1 MKSPLALFLLLS
13 SAVDA
18 FVPNSKPIFASKQA
32 ETGFSRSTRLF
43 EQSEAPAATT
53 PAELEFSTEEQSL
66 IESLHEKFA
75 DGAPRNVLMETLPTL
90 SPALIYRLRQ
100 ATDDANPAIKKVAT
114 ELNELLDE
122 QLKTARNT
130 LQDLLNAGEIR
141 KLDSIIGKAQREG
154 RLDTAFFNVLT
165 VNLQDAAKNDTGPT
179 EEGAASRLQ
188 ILQHIYTRCQEE
200 VEKSIPPGLALLN
213 KLLRTP
219 QDSIRSNLYEH
230 YLTPQ
235 KTKIT
240 SPDGKEIEL
249 ASSGAP
255 LVPMQDFI
263 DAVAQT
269 VKQIRTV
276 ETVGATDKVS
286 AANMVESCRTIAKEA
301 RVVIGDKFGV
311 ESDELRTFEEGLL
324 PVFRPS
330 SAESPYITGEA

>member
-1 MKSPLALFLLLS
+1 MKLALTLICVWLY
-13 SAVDA
+13 VVGA
-18 FVPNSKPIFASKQA
+18 FVSPYRGLGRLA
-32 ETGFSRSTRLF
+32 RSVRLF
-43 EQSEAPAATT
+43 ESEDDSFQVTT
-53 PAELEFSTEEQSL
+53 VPTPPKVEFSKEEQSL
-66 IESLHEKFA
+66 IEKLHEQFVERE
-75 DGAPRNVLMETLPTL
+75 PREILKESLPTL
-90 SPALIYRLRQ
+90 SPSLVFRLRQ
-100 ATDDANPAIKKVAT
+100 ATNNDNPTIQKVAS
-114 ELNELLDE
+114 ELNGLLDQ
-122 QLKTARNT
+122 QLETARET
-130 LQDLLNAGEIR
+130 LKDLLNAGEIR
-141 KLDSIIGKAQREG
+141 KLDAIIGKAQRDG

-165 VNLQDAAKNDTGPT
+165 VNLQDAASNDQGPT

-219 QDSIRSNLYEH
+219 QDSIRNNLYEH

-249 ASSGAP
+249 NTTGEP
-255 LVPMQDFI
+255 LVPLQEFI
-263 DAVAQT
+263 GAIAQT

-301 RVVIGDKFGV
+301 RIVIGEKFGV
-311 ESDELRTFEEGLL
+311 ESKELESFEEGLQ
-324 PVFRPS
+324 VRS
-330 SAESPYITGEA
+330 RAKASVESFHCKVL